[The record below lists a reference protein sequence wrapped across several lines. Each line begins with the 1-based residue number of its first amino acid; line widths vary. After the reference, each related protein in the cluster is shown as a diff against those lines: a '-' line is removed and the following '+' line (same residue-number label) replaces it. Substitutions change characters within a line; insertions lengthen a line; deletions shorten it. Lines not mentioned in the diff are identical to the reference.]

1 MITTVYIPKNSLEH
15 LFDHTDIGTVLQL
28 GGYNNYIFS
37 EDENSIVLTEI
48 SQSKTFIQNFYGKDI
63 DLVSAI
69 VGKNGAGKSSIMRQ
83 FNYPIDQ
90 LSEGSLFVWEEM
102 INDKLITK
110 IINQTKKEIVAPES
124 IEIVKDWDFLN
135 ILYYSP
141 IIDFELKSARSPVN
155 PSSKFDSSLQQ
166 YYLES
171 LHQQGLLMG
180 SNLVPKIVKSYPD
193 FPKYEFLTLKAH
205 SFTKDYFMETYVLSN
220 FGNPNRGDTLVHEL
234 NRTIQTLETI
244 SEATIT
250 RKREDI
256 INEYKNYLGYLKA
269 DSFTEKLKQI
279 WDIPD
284 YLPEDHLNKIH
295 DQKHLIKDL
304 EVLILSYLQ
313 AGAIFVQNGLGG
325 AYNFD
330 DFLKAENFEQRLDQL
345 LIQYIIQKS
354 TLIHEILI
362 DRLGKIS
369 LDNNGEIVQIIEEI
383 KFHTISSI
391 EFSPVKRG
399 IIKNVKDFTK
409 LKEFYSFTTSLYKE
423 GESISFDLAREF
435 EAFSYFNNF
444 YKEIITILS
453 RYNRRNEAVLFD
465 FSPDK
470 KLSNGEKVLLDLF
483 SSFYSYVIENK
494 RHKQIC
500 KEHFVLLLD
509 EPELGYHPLW
519 KKKFVLAVTT
529 VLPILFSELKPLKYN
544 AALKN
549 WESTGK
555 DAPSLQIIF
564 STHDPL
570 TLSDVLFENVI
581 FLDKTEDQKTIIST
595 NKKRTFGA
603 NVSDLFADSFFI
615 SDGLIGEFS
624 ESKINKTID
633 WLRDEN
639 DKADPEQHR
648 ILIEKIDEPIIQ
660 RKLAQMYSEKMK
672 TDLAKKL
679 LQIELQEIQN
689 RLNKM

>member
-15 LFDHTDIGTVLQL
+15 LFDHTEIGTLLQL
-28 GGYNNYIFS
+28 GGYNEYIFL
-37 EDENSIVLTEI
+37 EDKNSIILSEI
-48 SQSKTFIQNFYGKDI
+48 RQNVSFIENFYGKDI

-69 VGKNGAGKSSIMRQ
+69 VGKNGAGKSSVMRQ

-102 INDKLITK
+102 INGTLITK
-110 IINQTKKEIVAPES
+110 IINQTKKQVVAPEN
-124 IEIVKDWDFLN
+124 IEVVINWDFLN

-166 YYLES
+166 YYLKS

-180 SNLVPKIVKSYPD
+180 SRLMPKIVESYPD
-193 FPKYEFLTLKAH
+193 FPKYEILSLKAH

-234 NRTIQTLETI
+234 NQNIQTLERI
-244 SEATIT
+244 SDETIT
-250 RKREDI
+250 RRREDV
-256 INEYKNYLGYLKA
+256 INEYKNYIEYLKA

-284 YLPEDHLNKIH
+284 YVPKDQPNKIH
-295 DQKHLIKDL
+295 DQKNIIKDL

-313 AGAIFVQNGLGG
+313 AGAVFALNGLGG

-330 DFLKAENFEQRLDQL
+330 EFLKAQNFEQRLDQL
-345 LIQYIIQKS
+345 LAQYIIQKS
-354 TLIHEILI
+354 THIHSNII
-362 DRLGKIS
+362 DRFGKIS
-369 LDNNGEIVQIIEEI
+369 LENSSEIIKIIEED
-383 KFHTISSI
+383 KFSTISGI
-391 EFSPVKRG
+391 DFFAVKRG
-399 IIKNVKDFTK
+399 IINNVEDFTRI
-409 LKEFYSFTTSLYKE
+409 KEFYSFMTTLCNE
-423 GESISFDLAREF
+423 GESISFDLLREF
-435 EAFSYFNNF
+435 GAFTDFNNF
-444 YKEIITILS
+444 YKEIITTLN
-453 RYNRRNEAVLFD
+453 RYNRGNEAVLFD

-470 KLSNGEKVLLDLF
+470 KLSNGEKVLIDMF

-494 RHKQIC
+494 RNKQIC
-500 KEHFVLLLD
+500 KEHLVLLLD

-519 KKKFVLAVTT
+519 KKKFVLAVTA

-544 AALKN
+544 AVVKK

-581 FLDKTEDQKTIIST
+581 FLDKTEDLKTIVST
-595 NKKRTFGA
+595 SKKRTFGA

-624 ESKINKTID
+624 DSKINKTID

-639 DKADPEQHR
+639 DKTAPEQHR
-648 ILIEKIDEPIIQ
+648 ILIEKIDEPVIQ

-679 LQIELQEIQN
+679 LQIELEEIQN
-689 RLNKM
+689 KLNKM

>member
-48 SQSKTFIQNFYGKDI
+48 SQSKTFIQNFYGNDI

>member
-1 MITTVYIPKNSLEH
+1 MITTVYIPKKSLEH
-15 LFDHTDIGTVLQL
+15 LFDHTKIGTTLQL

-37 EDENSIVLTEI
+37 EDENSIIFTEI
-48 SQSKTFIQNFYGKDI
+48 HQNKTFIQNFYCKEI

-90 LSEGSLFVWEEM
+90 LAEGSLFVWEEM

-110 IINQTKKEIVAPES
+110 IINQTKKEIVAPEN
-124 IEIVKDWDFLN
+124 IEVVKNWDFLN

-166 YYLES
+166 YYLKS

-180 SNLVPKIVKSYPD
+180 SSLIPKIVKSYPD

-205 SFTKDYFMETYVLSN
+205 SFTKDYFMESYVLSN
-220 FGNPNRGDTLVHEL
+220 FGNPNRGDILVHEL
-234 NRTIQTLETI
+234 NRTIQTLEGI
-244 SEATIT
+244 SEENII

-256 INEYKNYLGYLKA
+256 INEYKNYLEYLKA
-269 DSFTEKLKQI
+269 DSFTEKLKKI

-284 YLPEDHLNKIH
+284 YLSEDHPNKIH
-295 DQKHLIKDL
+295 DQKNIIRDL
-304 EVLILSYLQ
+304 EILILSYLQ
-313 AGAIFVQNGLGG
+313 AGAVFVLNGLGG

-345 LIQYIIQKS
+345 FAQYIIQKS
-354 TLIHEILI
+354 TLIHSILI

-369 LDNNGEIVQIIEEI
+369 LEDSSEIIKIIEED
-383 KFHTISSI
+383 KFSTISGI
-391 EFSPVKRG
+391 DFFPVKRG
-399 IIKNVKDFTK
+399 IIKNVEDFTRI
-409 LKEFYSFTTSLYKE
+409 KEFYSFMTALCKE
-423 GESISFDLAREF
+423 GESISFDLVREF
-435 EAFSYFNNF
+435 EAFTYFDNF
-444 YKEIITILS
+444 YKEIITTLS
-453 RYNRRNEAVLFD
+453 RYNRGNEVVLFD

-470 KLSNGEKVLLDLF
+470 KLSNGEKVLLDMF
-483 SSFYSYVIENK
+483 SSFYSYVVENK
-494 RHKQIC
+494 RNKQIC
-500 KEHFVLLLD
+500 KEHVVLLLD

-529 VLPILFSELKPLKYN
+529 VLPILFSEFKPLKYN
-544 AALKN
+544 AELRK

-555 DAPSLQIIF
+555 DTPSLQIIF

-581 FLDKTEDQKTIIST
+581 FLDKTEHQKTIIST

-624 ESKINKTID
+624 DSKINKTID
-633 WLRDEN
+633 WLRDQH
-639 DKADPEQHR
+639 DKTDPEQHR

-679 LQIELQEIQN
+679 LQIELEEIQN

>member
-1 MITTVYIPKNSLEH
+1 MITTVYIPKKSLEH
-15 LFDHTDIGTVLQL
+15 LFDHTEIGTLLQL
-28 GGYNNYIFS
+28 GGYNDYIFL
-37 EDENSIVLTEI
+37 EDENSIILSEI
-48 SQSKTFIQNFYGKDI
+48 RQNVSFIQNFYGKDI

-90 LSEGSLFVWEEM
+90 LSQGSLFVWEEI
-102 INDKLITK
+102 INGRVITK
-110 IINQTKKEIVAPES
+110 IINQTKKEIVAPEN
-124 IEIVKDWDFLN
+124 IEVVTNWDFLN

-166 YYLES
+166 YYLKS

-180 SNLVPKIVKSYPD
+180 SSLIPKIIESYPD
-193 FPKYEFLTLKAH
+193 FPNYKVLTLSAH
-205 SFTKDYFMETYVLSN
+205 NFTKDYFMETYVLSN

-244 SEATIT
+244 PEETIT
-250 RKREDI
+250 RRKEDV
-256 INEYKNYLGYLKA
+256 INEYKDYLRYLKA

-279 WDIPD
+279 WDIPE
-284 YLPEDHLNKIH
+284 YLPQDQSNKIH
-295 DQKHLIKDL
+295 DQKNIIKDV

-313 AGAIFVQNGLGG
+313 AGAVFVQNGLG
-325 AYNFD
+325 APYNFD

-345 LIQYIIQKS
+345 LTQYIIQKS
-354 TLIHEILI
+354 DLLHDIFISNFGRVSLQNSDEII
-362 DRLGKIS
+362 KIIKE
-369 LDNNGEIVQIIEEI
+369 D
-383 KFHTISSI
+383 KFHSFGSV
-391 EFSPVKRG
+391 EFAPVKRG
-399 IIKNVKDFTK
+399 IIKNVEDFTK
-409 LKEFYSFTTSLYKE
+409 IKKFYSFMTALYTE
-423 GESISFDLAREF
+423 GESISFDF
-435 EAFSYFNNF
+435 EKEYKTFSDFNEL

-453 RYNRRNEAVLFD
+453 RYNRGNEAVLFD

-500 KEHFVLLLD
+500 KEHLVLLLD

-519 KKKFVLAVTT
+519 KKKFVLAITT

-581 FLDKTEDQKTIIST
+581 FLDKAEDQKTIIST
-595 NKKRTFGA
+595 SKKRTFGA

-624 ESKINKTID
+624 DSKINKTID

-639 DKADPEQHR
+639 DKADQELHR

-679 LQIELQEIQN
+679 LQIELEEIQN